1 MHLILPRLTL
11 LRLLVTALVAWA
23 AGARVVAQ
31 TGVDDRP
38 NVLFI
43 YTDDQSM
50 RTLGCYLEEGAQ
62 PWAQTPHIDRLAKE
76 GVRFSNAYGA
86 SWCVPSRAVV
96 LTGQQPH
103 AIQGLDLNRDM
114 SSRRPWAT
122 LEAGWNAESTNMW
135 PRELREAG
143 YETAMIGKWHT
154 GQNSGHGDLWDHSVV
169 WDQNTPTGDWYNGQ
183 SLSVDGAPAE
193 VVPGYSTFVYTDFAE
208 DYIRRDHDKPWLLWL
223 CYNAPHLPNTV
234 HPDAQGTY
242 RDAEVEIPEDWYGPR
257 VGKPAYMRTL
267 TMYRPDIEGSP
278 RYHYPNRSY
287 SLKEM
292 ITNYH
297 ELVVSLDEAIGRL
310 YATLEETGQL
320 DDTVIVFTSDQGFA
334 WGQHGYA
341 WKVGPYDACLRMPML
356 VRYPP
361 EAKAGG
367 VVRSPVS
374 IIDVVPT
381 ILSLTG
387 LEVDW
392 DLHGRNLRPALNDPA
407 AGVPGRVLTEH
418 FLSNF
423 GDQIQTAV
431 TDDNNFWRTIPWWL
445 SVTEGRLKYIRT
457 LVPNEVEEL
466 YDLAA
471 DPGEQRN
478 LALEAA
484 HRTDLLRMRE
494 ALAEELE
501 STNAQF
507 RSSLPAPQEMVLR

>member
-1 MHLILPRLTL
+1 MWRS
-11 LRLLVTALVAWA
+11 LLVTLGLGLSGIA
-23 AGARVVAQ
+23 AVGAAA
-31 TGVDDRP
+31 RP

-43 YTDDQSM
+43 FTDDQSL
-50 RTLGCYLEEGAQ
+50 RTLGAYRDEGAR
-62 PWAQTPHIDRLAKE
+62 PWVETPNIDRLAHE
-76 GVRFSNAYGA
+76 GVKFSMAYGA
-86 SWCVPSRAVV
+86 SWCVPSRAMV

-103 AIQGLDLNRDM
+103 AIQGITLNRDM

-122 LEAGWNAESTNMW
+122 LEEGWKADSTNMW
-135 PRELREAG
+135 PRELRKAG

-169 WDQNTPTGDWYNGQ
+169 WDQNTPKGDWYNDQ

-193 VVPGYSTFVYTDFAE
+193 VVTGYSTFVYTDFAE

-234 HPDAQGTY
+234 HPDARGTY
-242 RDAEVEIPEDWYGPR
+242 RDQEVPIPEDWYGPR
-257 VGKPAYMRTL
+257 KGKPAYMRTL
-267 TMYRPDIEGSP
+267 TMFRPDIEGSP

-292 ITNYH
+292 VTNYN
-297 ELVVSLDEAIGRL
+297 ELVVSLDAAVGRL
-310 YATLEETGQL
+310 YAALEETGQL
-320 DDTVIVFTSDQGFA
+320 DKTVIVFTSDQGFA

-341 WKVGPYDACLRMPML
+341 WKVGPYDACLRMPLL

-367 VVRSPVS
+367 VVSSPVS

-381 ILSLTG
+381 LLSYTG

-392 DLHGRNLRPALNDPA
+392 PLHGRNLRPALREPE
-407 AGVPGRVLTEH
+407 AGVAGRVLTEH

-423 GDQIQTAV
+423 GNQIQTAV

-445 SVTEGRLKYIRT
+445 SVVEDRMKYIRS
-457 LVPNEVEEL
+457 LVPNEIEEL
-466 YDLAA
+466 YDLST
-471 DPGEQRN
+471 DPYEEYN
-478 LALEAA
+478 LALDPAY
-484 HRTDLLRMRE
+484 RTELERMRE
-494 ALAEELE
+494 ALMGELAATDAHFVATLPE
-501 STNAQF
+501 P
-507 RSSLPAPQEMVLR
+507 REPSLR